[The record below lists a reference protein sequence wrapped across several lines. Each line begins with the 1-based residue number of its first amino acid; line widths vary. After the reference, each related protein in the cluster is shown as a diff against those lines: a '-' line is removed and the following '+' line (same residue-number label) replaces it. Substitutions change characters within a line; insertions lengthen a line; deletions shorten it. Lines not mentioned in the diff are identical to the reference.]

1 MSGDGTHHYEADDN
15 AVVRRCGNCDNCMR
29 ENGRATRDLG
39 LETSQPIDDAILE
52 ALSEVDRE
60 TKFKRVQR
68 DQARAARRGRR
79 DDARV
84 RRQQLASAAERRN

>member
-1 MSGDGTHHYEADDN
+1 
-15 AVVRRCGNCDNCMR
+15 MR

-68 DQARAARRGRR
+68 DQARAARRRRR